1 MADDFIQAY
10 VGREVEVLFEDRK
23 IHPEEDG
30 LHDEFGPYAVHVYEG
45 HTTNYIKVKAT
56 SEKDLTN
63 VICKTKITKAEKEE
77 LFGTA
82 EA

>member
-10 VGREVEVLFEDRK
+10 VGKEVEVLYERA
-23 IHPEEDG
+23 IGEG
-30 LHDEFGPYAVHVYEG
+30 VYEG
-45 HTTNYIKVKAT
+45 HTTNYIKVKGT
-56 SEKDLTN
+56 SDKDLTN
-63 VICKTKITKAEKEE
+63 VICRTKITKAENEE

>member
-10 VGREVEVLFEDRK
+10 VGKEVEVLFERA
-23 IHPEEDG
+23 IGEG
-30 LHDEFGPYAVHVYEG
+30 VYEG

-63 VICKTKITKAEKEE
+63 IIAKTKITKAENEE